1 MCSMFRVHVLN
12 GRCQCVTEN
21 VKRFTKVEIKPL
33 KNGHN
38 TTRLIAIAISIA
50 RARAITVAWMDMQ
63 SARKKMCS
71 KNLWW
76 ARCVCEYQSPSCF
89 CTLFANFPVY
99 AFGYSIG
106 YFQLHFSLLYVLFCA
121 TKKKETKNSNNTK
134 SAHFLCHSSVANVC
148 AMIEMFWPRFFLP
161 QLPTLQMLSVVNIS
175 SDLIVK
181 ILIDWRIGRF
191 CSVYN
196 YYCYYNWS
204 NA

>member
-1 MCSMFRVHVLN
+1 MCSVLRVHVLN
-12 GRCQCVTEN
+12 GRCQCVTAN

-121 TKKKETKNSNNTK
+121 TKKKKQTATTQNLHIF
-134 SAHFLCHSSVANVC
+134 SATHQWPMCVRWLKCSDHVFFAPTTNIANAVGC
-148 AMIEMFWPRFFLP
+148 QYLFWF
-161 QLPTLQMLSVVNIS
+161 
-175 SDLIVK
+175 D
-181 ILIDWRIGRF
+181 
-191 CSVYN
+191 C
-196 YYCYYNWS
+196 
-204 NA
+204 

>member
-1 MCSMFRVHVLN
+1 MRTDVVAAQLDMCSMFRVHVLN

-21 VKRFTKVEIKPL
+21 VK
-33 KNGHN
+33 
-38 TTRLIAIAISIA
+38 LIAIAISIA

-148 AMIEMFWPRFFLP
+148 AMIEMFWPRFFFA
-161 QLPTLQMLSVVNIS
+161 PTTNIA
-175 SDLIVK
+175 
-181 ILIDWRIGRF
+181 
-191 CSVYN
+191 
-196 YYCYYNWS
+196 
-204 NA
+204 NAVGCQYLFWFDC

>member
-12 GRCQCVTEN
+12 GRCQCVTAN

-89 CTLFANFPVY
+89 CTLFANFSVY

-121 TKKKETKNSNNTK
+121 TKKRNKKQQQHKICTFSLPLI
-134 SAHFLCHSSVANVC
+134 SGQCVCDDWNVLTT
-148 AMIEMFWPRFFLP
+148 FFLP